1 MSFALSKCGW
11 LTSVQ
16 VKGVDYKCR
25 PGGREELR
33 DLSLLDSVALN
44 KRTSS
49 TTSASLS
56 SISALNAPSLTE

>member
-1 MSFALSKCGW
+1 MW
-11 LTSVQ
+11 LADLWVQ

-44 KRTSS
+44 KRHIIDHICKLVFNLCAEC
-49 TTSASLS
+49 TT
-56 SISALNAPSLTE
+56 LTE